1 MTHTYTQNLG
11 CRRHQHLVVVISI
24 LSCKL
29 PSSSSAN
36 NNYSLHEQSEKRFN
50 KWLAEME
57 QSLDFI
63 EKGLAAE
70 SALININQ
78 DGSITNF
85 NTDDTALYS
94 NVSEMQ
100 QMHMNYYEK
109 IKVMVIFFAIDQ

>member
-1 MTHTYTQNLG
+1 MTTNNTL
-11 CRRHQHLVVVISI
+11 
-24 LSCKL
+24 LSNDMATTAT
-29 PSSSSAN
+29 SQQQMMNQSSSAN

-109 IKVMVIFFAIDQ
+109 IKVMIIFFSIDQ